1 VRYGVEILSS
11 EPQPDF
17 NAITGD
23 PVNKDNRAG
32 APKDPGPVVLVTAD
46 YFMLPNTR
54 TWFPLS
60 Q

>member
-1 VRYGVEILSS
+1 VEILSS